1 MRDSPHSKPRSGER
15 DVSGDDD
22 LEMLRRERER
32 ERERERDE
40 ITKGIRTSSY
50 HGFQER

>member
-1 MRDSPHSKPRSGER
+1 MRDSQHSKPRSGER

-32 ERERERDE
+32 ERERER
-40 ITKGIRTSSY
+40 GR
-50 HGFQER
+50 GREREMRSPKE